1 MKRFTTY
8 LLTAVLLTGLLV
20 SCKNNAPKETR
31 LIPKDALAVVSLDPN
46 SLSEKLQNGGISI
59 DTILSKIFEHDSSSV
74 QDRKLADDIRSNAG
88 FNWKEKIHF
97 FVTQKKDSSN
107 ADVTSMNVLASIED
121 AKKFETF
128 LQNNRPESAKKIKE
142 DKAFKYIQEGEN
154 SIIAWNN
161 EYIIAST
168 YNHTV
173 KPYYDTLQ
181 MKFIIPNKVN
191 NSKELL
197 AQVNQL
203 FTQKESESMISVKG
217 FGDMFKTKAEG
228 YLFSSTNNLLNSFTG
243 MPLQLPKLEE
253 LVKDNYSA
261 ATLAF
266 EDGKIIARSTTYT
279 NPFVSSI
286 LKKYAGPTVNLS
298 MIKNY
303 PSAHINGVMMASFD
317 PAIFGG
323 VLKQLEVEGLVN
335 EFLKKSG
342 ISSEDLYG
350 SLKGDIAVV
359 VSDLGIT
366 NNEPQN
372 RNDEV
377 FLIQRKPI
385 GKMIINVPVGNKQ
398 SFQKLMNKAVE
409 MGTVQQNGGE
419 YRGSDLLK
427 TMGLYLVANNQ
438 QLILASDSITYQQ
451 YLQKTTQSVLQP
463 DVLDYFKGKSTVL
476 YVDIANTIGGF
487 MKDSTASYYNSM
499 ATAKSI
505 IKDVLGSSDNFA
517 DGKINAVIELRM
529 QNEKQN
535 SLVTLMSLITNIAV
549 DARQQAK
556 REREM
561 EEKMFPSGIPAVIR
575 AN

>member
-1 MKRFTTY
+1 MKRSTSY
-8 LLTAVLLTGLLV
+8 LLITVLLTGLLV

-59 DTILSKIFEHDSSSV
+59 DTILGKIFEKDTTGV
-74 QDRKLADDIRSNAG
+74 EDRKLVDDFRNNAG

-107 ADVTSMNVLASIED
+107 TNVTSMNLLASIAE
-121 AKKFETF
+121 AGKFEAFIQTNKPI
-128 LQNNRPESAKKIKE
+128 LAKKIKE
-142 DKAFKYIQEGEN
+142 EKAFKYIQEGEN
-154 SIIAWNN
+154 TIIAWNK
-161 EYIIAST
+161 EYIIASF

-173 KPYYDTLQ
+173 KPYYDTVQ
-181 MKFIIPNKVN
+181 MKFIIPNKVDN
-191 NSKELL
+191 GKELI

-203 FTQKESESMISVKG
+203 FAQKEDESMISVKG

-298 MIKNY
+298 MIKHY
-303 PSAHINGVMMASFD
+303 PSANINGVMMASFN

-377 FLIQRKPI
+377 FLIQRKHI
-385 GKMIINVPVGNKQ
+385 GKMIINVPIGNKL

-409 MGTVQQNGGE
+409 MGTVVKKGGE
-419 YRGSDLLK
+419 YRGADLLK
-427 TMGLYLVANNQ
+427 TMGLYVVANDQ
-438 QLILASDSITYQQ
+438 QLILASDSLTYQQ
-451 YLQKTTQSVLQP
+451 YLQKTVQSAIQP
-463 DVLDYFKGKSTVL
+463 EVQDYFKGKSTVM

-487 MKDSTASYYNSM
+487 MKDSTADYFKSM
-499 ATAKSI
+499 ATAKNT

-549 DARQQAK
+549 DTRQQAK